1 MKTDVPT
8 IEGVPAT
15 HLYPP
20 KRPILDERQRLLE
33 AVDRDME
40 RVQAK
45 LGRPAVELLRGSDLT
60 PVPINWLWPGWLP
73 QGKLVLL
80 AGEPGTGKTT
90 AALSFAA
97 TVTVGGSFPDGSRCP
112 VGDVLI
118 WSGEDDPND
127 TLTPRLI
134 AAGANRD
141 RIYFVGD
148 VDPQGERRPFD
159 LAKDTPRLLEMAQG
173 LPDLRMMLFD
183 PVVNAVAGDSNK
195 NAEVRRA
202 LQPLVDFAARVGAV
216 LIGIT
221 HYTKGGS
228 DLDPTKRVIGSVA
241 FSAVARVVL
250 GCAKNK
256 DEEGNE
262 RRILAR
268 SKSNLGPD
276 DGGFTYSLEQV
287 EALPGIPA
295 SRTVWGEAVEGSAR
309 ELLAEPSDDDKLR
322 PRERAQQFLRE
333 CLAAGLKPCK
343 TVHAE
348 AKRAG
353 IC

>member
-1 MKTDVPT
+1 MKSDVPTT

-20 KRPILDERQRLLE
+20 KRPILDERQKRFE

-40 RVQAK
+40 QAQAK
-45 LGRPAVELLRGSDLT
+45 QEKPAVELLRGSDLT

-90 AALSFAA
+90 AALGFAA

-241 FSAVARVVL
+241 FSAV
-250 GCAKNK
+250 C
-256 DEEGNE
+256 
-262 RRILAR
+262 
-268 SKSNLGPD
+268 
-276 DGGFTYSLEQV
+276 
-287 EALPGIPA
+287 
-295 SRTVWGEAVEGSAR
+295 
-309 ELLAEPSDDDKLR
+309 
-322 PRERAQQFLRE
+322 
-333 CLAAGLKPCK
+333 
-343 TVHAE
+343 
-348 AKRAG
+348 
-353 IC
+353 